1 MYDPFETDASHRYL
15 GILAKA
21 FGRAIALIGGWAV
34 FYLVNDRYRSAT
46 GHEYLRSRDI
56 DLIISPAPRFSARFG
71 SSVRKMGF
79 VEGGLP
85 FRYQLIIDRDS
96 GAVLGEKEAAR
107 LEPFQLIYIFLDVFS
122 SRKVTLG
129 TWVIP
134 GLGKAF
140 GGRRPIEGVQVAP
153 PGEVLEMKLRS
164 LGERA
169 DSEKREKDACDIY
182 ALLHYSSLDEMKL
195 PKNPA
200 LAAMAAEHS
209 EYIAEALFHDRNYG
223 GLVRRNIE
231 SRIRGAEKR
240 GR

>member
-15 GILAKA
+15 GILSKK
-21 FGRAIALIGGWAV
+21 FGPAIALIGGWAV

-56 DLIISPAPRFSARFG
+56 DLIISPEPGFWARFG
-71 SSVRKMGF
+71 SHIRKMGF

-96 GAVLGEKEAAR
+96 GAVLAEKEAAH

-122 SRKVTLG
+122 SKKVALG
-129 TWVIP
+129 TWVVP
-134 GLGKAF
+134 GMGKAF
-140 GGRRPIEGVQVAP
+140 VGRRLFEGIQVAP
-153 PGEVLEMKLRS
+153 PGEVLKMKLRS

-182 ALLHYSSLDEMKL
+182 ALLHYSSLDDLKL
-195 PKNPA
+195 PKNSV
-200 LAAMAAEHS
+200 LAAMAAEHG

-223 GLVRRNIE
+223 GIVRRNIE
-231 SRIRGAEKR
+231 SRIRGWEKR